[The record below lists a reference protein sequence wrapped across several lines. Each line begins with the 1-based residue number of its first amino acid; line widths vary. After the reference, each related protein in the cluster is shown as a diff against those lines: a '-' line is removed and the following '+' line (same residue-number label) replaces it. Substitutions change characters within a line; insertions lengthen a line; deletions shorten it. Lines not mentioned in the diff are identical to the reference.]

1 MDAPSQARG
10 GAALWKPGDVVARQS
25 YGKDVCFVIVE
36 VDEEARV
43 AVLKGVDVRL
53 IADAPFDDLVAVSEE
68 ELRTYLSDE
77 SRAEKE
83 SLQLVRRRRE
93 VEADKLR
100 MRAEMKFRQ
109 THDFFE
115 RPGRVLHLDGD
126 GTYLNKCLQA
136 YRDLG
141 IPAEGRH
148 MPESRMADALP
159 ELLDRHQ
166 PDILILTG
174 HDGLLRKGQDLANVF
189 NYRNSEHFIRAVRV
203 ARRWE
208 RSLDDLIIFA
218 GACQSHYEGL
228 LEAGAN
234 FASSPHRILIHA
246 LDPVLI
252 AEKIAY
258 TPINQ
263 TVNIFD
269 VVRSTITG
277 TDGLGGIESRGK
289 YRIGLPRSPY

>member
-1 MDAPSQARG
+1 M
-10 GAALWKPGDVVARQS
+10 WKTGDLVARKS
-25 YGKDVCFVIVE
+25 YGKDVCFVIVD
-36 VDEEARV
+36 VDKERQT
-43 AVLKGVDVRL
+43 AVLKGIDVRL
-53 IADAPFDDLVAVSEE
+53 LADAPFDDLEAVTEE
-68 ELRTYLSDE
+68 QRRVYQAGFMRETNETLRLIRQRRSIETEKRTL
-77 SRAEKE
+77 RA
-83 SLQLVRRRRE
+83 
-93 VEADKLR
+93 D
-100 MRAEMKFRQ
+100 MKFRQ

-126 GTYLNKCLQA
+126 PMYLEKCKTF
-136 YRDLG
+136 YKELG

-148 MPESRMADALP
+148 VVESKMAEALP
-159 ELLDRHQ
+159 ELLEKYH

-174 HDGLLRKGQDLANVF
+174 HDGLLRKGQDLTNVY
-189 NYRNSEHFIRAVRV
+189 NYRNSEHFINAVRA
-203 ARRWE
+203 ARKYE
-208 RSLDDLIIFA
+208 RSLDDLVIFA
-218 GACQSHYEGL
+218 GACQSHYEAI

-269 VVRSTITG
+269 VVKSTITG
-277 TDGLGGIESRGK
+277 TDGLGGLESRGK